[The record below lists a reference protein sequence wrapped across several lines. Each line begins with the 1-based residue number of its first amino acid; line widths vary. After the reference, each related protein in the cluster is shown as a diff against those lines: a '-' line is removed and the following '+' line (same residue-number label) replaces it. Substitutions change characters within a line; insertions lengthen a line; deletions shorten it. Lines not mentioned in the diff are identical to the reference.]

1 MSLSRLLTL
10 LSLLVAFS
18 GPALA
23 DAACDALKPN
33 PPRNMSQEITG
44 KLDVKLEG
52 LAKRLLNAG
61 GNIDGTYKDT
71 SNDVLKEYPN
81 ADSLYVWE
89 RMIYL
94 ACASMPGMSPAEKL
108 DQINKLMDRIQRP
121 APR

>member
-1 MSLSRLLTL
+1 MSFLRHLPL

-18 GPALA
+18 SPALA
-23 DAACDALKPN
+23 DAACDPLKPN

-61 GNIDGTYKDT
+61 GNIDGAYKET

-81 ADSLYVWE
+81 ADTLYMWE
-89 RMIYL
+89 RTIYFM
-94 ACASMPGMSPAEKL
+94 CTSMSGLSATEKL
-108 DQINKLMDRIQRP
+108 DRIDKLIDRIPRP
-121 APR
+121 ASR